1 MCNGGM
7 IIILLSVFKAK
18 HHCEWPPSSRVVSK
32 TSFIE
37 TSCLI
42 YFFSILH
49 FILLVKEEKKKK
61 GKKPSK
67 LYSYL
72 FTLSSTFSSLKLV
85 HYKFSKLLLS
95 HYEMLRHLLSV
106 GEFTNVCIV

>member
-49 FILLVKEEKKKK
+49 FILLVKEGKKK
-61 GKKPSK
+61 GKKALKALFVSI
-67 LYSYL
+67 YSFFYI
-72 FTLSSTFSSLKLV
+72 FFSEISSLQILQVAFKSL
-85 HYKFSKLLLS
+85 
-95 HYEMLRHLLSV
+95 
-106 GEFTNVCIV
+106 